1 MSKFTVNGKSAEG
14 LDIMEKAISH
24 MDLPDKLQSQIF
36 EAVLGMDGTPLHYNG
51 KRVFKRSD
59 GTLVDENGNIVLGKN
74 GKPLTM
80 DANDEIINTDGNK
93 ADMSKFTVSGE
104 SVEGIDLIASA
115 IDISEL
121 PDFFKPSSIKS
132 LTGPD
137 GSPLMFDGKKVFK
150 RADGTLV
157 DENGNIVLGKN
168 DKPLTMSANGE
179 IINTDGSKADMSKF
193 TVNGE
198 SAEGIEIST
207 GVDTSS
213 FSVNGNT
220 ATGPD
225 LMKIE
230 SSKLPSIG
238 DTGIR
243 VTSDGLLIDIDG
255 KEISH
260 NGRAIRRGKDGKL
273 FYNDGTP
280 VLDDQG
286 REVFMDDDGKL
297 HDGEGKEVTGVTL
310 LNGNNQLVG
319 GSELEAKKIGD
330 SDIFL
335 NKRNNLVDVSNKPF
349 IHKGKPILVKDGKLV
364 TDDNKPVVDIKG
376 NPISITRSG
385 SLIDRSRLPAKG
397 AFVTDVDGVVIDN
410 KGRYVN
416 SGGKMTALSDG
427 GPYMTEGGLL
437 VDKDGKAILINGKQ
451 VYVDEQNQLISHNGR
466 AVRYNG
472 RKLHLNKRGNV
483 LDEND
488 QVLSYEGEIVTL
500 TNDGLTGSSG
510 KSFNNTPKTE
520 NSPRSLKNV
529 KEFFKKED
537 VQSNLPTK
545 DAPKRTLQEQI
556 NKDNEDNKQETVD
569 EETTLTAAQILHVN
583 ARYEKRKAFLLGKVK
598 SYKSQF
604 TAETLASVAAVG
616 GGEYVDE
623 ISKSKKDAD
632 IASNDGNPLSD
643 QSTYEE
649 GDEKY
654 KAGRMLYAVNTY
666 KVNTDLNTKLVFN
679 LFGVERGS
687 KLYKGT
693 AHGQVE
699 LVYDYIVV
707 NFTKI
712 CPVEGKCIPF
722 EGVGVDPGTSEAA
735 IDGDIDR
742 HFWYRFG
749 GLSLAALFQGAAEAV
764 ESSKERTEQTDEFG
778 KTVTYSGLD
787 QDKLLISSTN
797 VLAETLGGIFTEN
810 VSRPYSGII
819 KKDEEI
825 GIFLMEDLIIKK

>member
-14 LDIMEKAISH
+14 IKIS
-24 MDLPDKLQSQIF
+24 DK
-36 EAVLGMDGTPLHYNG
+36 
-51 KRVFKRSD
+51 
-59 GTLVDENGNIVLGKN
+59 
-74 GKPLTM
+74 
-80 DANDEIINTDGNK
+80 
-93 ADMSKFTVSGE
+93 
-104 SVEGIDLIASA
+104 
-115 IDISEL
+115 
-121 PDFFKPSSIKS
+121 
-132 LTGPD
+132 
-137 GSPLMFDGKKVFK
+137 
-150 RADGTLV
+150 
-157 DENGNIVLGKN
+157 
-168 DKPLTMSANGE
+168 
-179 IINTDGSKADMSKF
+179 
-193 TVNGE
+193 
-198 SAEGIEIST
+198 
-207 GVDTSS
+207 GVDTSR
-213 FSVNGNT
+213 FSVNGNKVS
-220 ATGPD
+220 GRD

-243 VTSDGLLIDIDG
+243 VTADGLLID
-255 KEISH
+255 KEGREITH

-273 FYNDGTP
+273 YYNNGSP

-297 HDGEGKEVTGVTL
+297 HDGNGKEVTGVTL
-310 LNGNNQLVG
+310 LNGDNQLVG

-330 SDIFL
+330 SDLFV
-335 NKRNNLVDVSNKPF
+335 NKRNNLVDASNKPF
-349 IHKGKPILVKDGKLV
+349 IHKGKPILVKGGKLV

-397 AFVTDVDGVVIDN
+397 AFVTDVTGVVIDN

-427 GPYMTEGGLL
+427 GPYVTEGGLL

-451 VYVDEQNQLISHNGR
+451 VYVDEQNQLTSHNGR
-466 AVRYNG
+466 PVRYKG
-472 RKLHLNKRGNV
+472 RKLHLDKRGNV

-488 QVLSYEGEIVTL
+488 DVLTFEGETVTL

-510 KSFNNTPKTE
+510 QSLNTTLKKE
-520 NSPRSLKNV
+520 NSPSSFKNV
-529 KEFFKKED
+529 KEFLQKEEEQPNRP
-537 VQSNLPTK
+537 VKETAQ
-545 DAPKRTLQEQI
+545 RTVQEQI
-556 NKDNEDNKQETVD
+556 KKNIADNKPDTVD
-569 EETTLTAAQILHVN
+569 EEISLTSAQIMLVN
-583 ARYEKRKAFLLGKVK
+583 ARYEERKAFLKSKVQG
-598 SYKSQF
+598 YKTNFIAKPKASA
-604 TAETLASVAAVG
+604 AEIG
-616 GGEYVDE
+616 GGEYVE
-623 ISKSKKDAD
+623 QVLTSKAENNSQENVEDA
-632 IASNDGNPLSD
+632 LSD
-643 QSTYEE
+643 LSVYEK
-649 GDEKY
+649 GDEKI
-654 KAGRMLYAVNTY
+654 KAGQMLYAVNTY

-712 CPVEGKCIPF
+712 CPVQGECIPF

-742 HFWYRFG
+742 HFWYRFA

-787 QDKLLISSTN
+787 TDKLLISSTG

-810 VSRPYSGII
+810 VSRPYTGTIE
-819 KKDEEI
+819 KDEEI